1 MDDVWTSNCCIFL
14 LFFPLFTKKMID
26 NVLGSS
32 ITDVELWMV
41 CLRRLRK
48 VCETG
53 GVLVF
58 WPIIFRFPWRNAD
71 EQQWFSF
78 NYHQSISKLFFFWTL
93 ELCWGSFFE
102 PKLTILIVKLEAIE
116 KILKNIFIVEQ
127 LLYLSIFLADE
138 LWLKKTEN
146 NENLNLVCMWNV
158 KEGQN
163 KREIEES
170 N

>member
-1 MDDVWTSNCCIFL
+1 MLLLMDDAWTSNCCIFL

-41 CLRRLRK
+41 CLRRLHK

-58 WPIIFRFPWRNAD
+58 WPIIFRFQWRNAD

-93 ELCWGSFFE
+93 ELCWGRFFWAKANNSYCKTRSNWKDFKE
-102 PKLTILIVKLEAIE
+102 YFHSGAIT
-116 KILKNIFIVEQ
+116 V
-127 LLYLSIFLADE
+127 S
-138 LWLKKTEN
+138 
-146 NENLNLVCMWNV
+146 
-158 KEGQN
+158 
-163 KREIEES
+163 
-170 N
+170 